1 MEAVFHIKADEF
13 DERFFNQIKSLL
25 NTKENLEITIAI
37 SEEQSKGILRKET
50 REEYFN
56 RLNTAIENLNKGI
69 GVSLTEEEFENFSK
83 QLLNE
88 P

>member
-1 MEAVFHIKADEF
+1 MEAVFHIKANEF
-13 DERFFNQIKSLL
+13 DESLFNHIKSLL
-25 NTKENLEITIAI
+25 KSKKNLEIMIAI

-50 REEYFN
+50 REEYFP
-56 RLNTAIENLNKGI
+56 RLDEAIDSLKKGK
-69 GVSLTEEEFENFSK
+69 GERFTLEEFEDFSK